1 MMVRTTIDRGVADV
15 GRWQRRPLP
24 LPGGVDRQRQGEIMG
39 ADEPVMRVST
49 RVRGGYEESR
59 R

>member
-1 MMVRTTIDRGVADV
+1 MWGDGSGARCRCPAVLI
-15 GRWQRRPLP
+15 RR
-24 LPGGVDRQRQGEIMG
+24 RQGEIMG